1 MVPTR
6 SKAPIIAS
14 TEAAGTADKPAS
26 PHSEIK
32 WVWIRPLVLKP
43 QMKKVPNMIQNTRLP
58 ETLRSTWN
66 GVAKVMCMGAAA
78 TMGCVGSA
86 PNGRRPMSL
95 GRLRMNSS
103 TSTATSV
110 QPMKMGSTAMR
121 QPKWPISQAL
131 TGRKISWPVAE
142 LAVSRPTTRPRW
154 VSNQR
159 LETTALSTSAVM
171 PEPTPSITP
180 HSTTSCQNCVI
191 RVASAR
197 PPATSDS
204 AVTTTLRSPKR
215 SIRMAENGPI
225 RPNSTKRTA
234 SADEICSVSQPN
246 SLLKGCIMAPGRPSA
261 ADEVSAVRKVMATM
275 TQEKWMP
282 RRSSQPENDCAN
294 MNASFYVT
302 APPPAAARS
311 PLRNGME
318 FMINDD
324 HHKYKRYFY
333 GGIQRDT
340 GKTIRLPRPCARYTP
355 PLELH
360 RSADADASRSSIGL
374 R

>member
-66 GVAKVMCMGAAA
+66 GVAKVMCMG
-78 TMGCVGSA
+78 
-86 PNGRRPMSL
+86 
-95 GRLRMNSS
+95 RLRMNSS

-142 LAVSRPTTRPRW
+142 LAVSRPTTRPRC

-180 HSTTSCQNCVI
+180 HSTTNCQNCVI

-282 RRSSQPENDCAN
+282 RRSSQPENACAN
-294 MNASFYVT
+294 MEASFYVP
-302 APPPAAARS
+302 APPPAAARV
-311 PLRNGME
+311 RHE
-318 FMINDD
+318 
-324 HHKYKRYFY
+324 
-333 GGIQRDT
+333 T
-340 GKTIRLPRPCARYTP
+340 GW
-355 PLELH
+355 
-360 RSADADASRSSIGL
+360 SS
-374 R
+374 

>member
-261 ADEVSAVRKVMATM
+261 AEGQRRQEGDGDDDPGKVDAAPLQPAGKCLCKHGSLFLCSCAATSG
-275 TQEKWMP
+275 
-282 RRSSQPENDCAN
+282 R
-294 MNASFYVT
+294 AS
-302 APPPAAARS
+302 PS
-311 PLRNGME
+311 RNGME
-318 FMINDD
+318 FMINDGR
-324 HHKYKRYFY
+324 HKYKRYFY
-333 GGIQRDT
+333 A
-340 GKTIRLPRPCARYTP
+340 RLNSGMARASALARYVSA
-355 PLELH
+355 LVSQ
-360 RSADADASRSSIGL
+360 RSAIDADASRSSIGL